1 MAVASG
7 CSECCSLLAIKLN
20 KSPREI
26 VPKVSTSV
34 KLGFPSVI
42 VPVLSRTTVFTIRA
56 ASRTCPD
63 LIRTPF
69 SAPFPVPTIIAVG
82 VANPSAQGQAMT
94 STAMKIESENCR
106 LLPATKNHA
115 RAAKIA
121 KSKTIGTK

>member
-42 VPVLSRTTVFTIRA
+42 VPVLSRTT
-56 ASRTCPD
+56 
-63 LIRTPF
+63 
-69 SAPFPVPTIIAVG
+69 IIAVG
-82 VANPSAQGQAMT
+82 VANTSAQGQAMT